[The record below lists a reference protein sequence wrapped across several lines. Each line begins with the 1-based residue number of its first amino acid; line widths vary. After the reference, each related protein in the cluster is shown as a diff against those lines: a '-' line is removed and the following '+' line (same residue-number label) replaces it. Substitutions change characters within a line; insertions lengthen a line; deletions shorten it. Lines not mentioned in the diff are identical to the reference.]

1 MSAER
6 EVVLAVGILHELHA
20 SHPRRVQDLWRG
32 RVFDRYRD
40 LAARMR
46 AARGAAPALGAALA
60 LDVAR
65 MLRQLDELNAA
76 AGLRQVLLAEEEEEE
91 EDDYALVIIPRE
103 AADDVD

>member
-46 AARGAAPALGAALA
+46 FELRGAALA

-76 AGLRQVLLAEEEEEE
+76 AGIRQVLLAEEEEEE
-91 EDDYALVIIPRE
+91 DDYALVSIPRE